1 MSFLILKQ
9 LYRFSTNLRRHIY
22 LECLHNFCK
31 ESFVCGHCAGSLY
44 ICIYVLVL
52 KNVLRNSHIQYT
64 PILVGPL
71 ILYGDFVGVHLGL
84 WRVLILY
91 LRLLLNCYS
100 GPAWPAI
107 DHTSTI
113 AKAATDWNRNGQQ
126 HLSWSWA
133 EGDPLLKAPSLFK
146 GKYLFNEIEH
156 HTYFKSATN
165 LFRTLCECTSYSA
178 SLPFHSC

>member
-1 MSFLILKQ
+1 MCPSSNMSFLILKQ

-64 PILVGPL
+64 PILVYPL

-84 WRVLILY
+84 WRVLILH

-100 GPAWPAI
+100 GPTWPAI
-107 DHTSTI
+107 DHTKLHCSEKGPYFRDQVPIGTFLTFWVPI
-113 AKAATDWNRNGQQ
+113 G
-126 HLSWSWA
+126 
-133 EGDPLLKAPSLFK
+133 SLFIFQ
-146 GKYLFNEIEH
+146 GP
-156 HTYFKSATN
+156 YFQC
-165 LFRTLCECTSYSA
+165 FG
-178 SLPFHSC
+178 